1 MSLTLTMTALPLRKR
16 QERKT
21 KRCPARGWRGRGSLS
36 LSFSSIFMLTNCRL
50 LFESENVALCRR
62 HSQGSS
68 VLSVLLSFV
77 LHVIFR
83 NPALLLLLRR
93 IHFREWKERQRGT
106 CFVVTV
112 SAAAF
117 FARHKKHSLKGSE
130 RRSPYGEN
138 VSILF
143 SRQVPALFF
152 WRGDHS
158 ATENRQC

>member
-1 MSLTLTMTALPLRKR
+1 MTALPLRKR

-36 LSFSSIFMLTNCRL
+36 LSFSSIFMLTNCWL

-68 VLSVLLSFV
+68 VLSVLLV
-77 LHVIFR
+77 RPACIFR

-117 FARHKKHSLKGSE
+117 FCETQETFLKRKRKAKSVWGERLNSLFKASL
-130 RRSPYGEN
+130 SP
-138 VSILF
+138 
-143 SRQVPALFF
+143 FF

>member
-1 MSLTLTMTALPLRKR
+1 MTALPLRKR

-36 LSFSSIFMLTNCRL
+36 LSFSTIFMLTNCWL
-50 LFESENVALCRR
+50 LFDSENVALHRLL
-62 HSQGSS
+62 SQGSS
-68 VLSVLLSFV
+68 VLSVLLSLV

-112 SAAAF
+112 SAAVFCEIQETFLKRKRKAKSVWGE
-117 FARHKKHSLKGSE
+117 RLNSLFKA
-130 RRSPYGEN
+130 SP
-138 VSILF
+138 S
-143 SRQVPALFF
+143 PFF